1 MGLSA
6 VSTFC
11 LERSPL
17 KDNIKYSVSYI
28 SNTMKTEAIF
38 GSLLN
43 EIIVSKE
50 STKRTLIYC
59 QTRTQCALL
68 WRMFLLK
75 LGDFFYLHGR
85 KGVRNRLVDM
95 YHAGTPP
102 KAKSFVLSQAI
113 LKKSHLRVLICTV
126 AFGMGIDCKGFIRS
140 IHFGPSKNLE
150 SFVQE
155 SGRAGRNGE
164 ESVCFLL
171 YNSLLASRSADD
183 MKDFMY
189 STECRRACITKH
201 FSKNPTSAL
210 SCYCCDI
217 CARKCACDVNRS
229 CQELLT
235 FNLDAKATM
244 EDIRQRRVSQEQLS
258 TLEAE
263 LHAYKSNFTARLT

>member
-1 MGLSA
+1 MKFAVFTATATKQTKQRIFEVMGLSA

-75 LGDFFYLHGR
+75 LGDCFYLHGQ

-210 SCYCCDI
+210 SCYCCDM
-217 CARKCACDVNRS
+217 C
-229 CQELLT
+229 
-235 FNLDAKATM
+235 
-244 EDIRQRRVSQEQLS
+244 
-258 TLEAE
+258 
-263 LHAYKSNFTARLT
+263 